1 MTHRLLLLLLIT
13 GCLLFAS
20 FVFVELRPADVDDE
34 AIAKVA
40 AKPET
45 ATAIHRQQSP
55 KPEELVATALA
66 RPLFSNTRRPPQNAA
81 RPTTDDDL
89 ADARLA
95 GIITSPGHR
104 IAIFAISGD
113 KPLEVAEGDAV
124 SGWRIETI
132 TPREVSLTGPTG
144 TKTLQPKLDP
154 NLVPPAGRQLPSGRP
169 LIPAAAPGR
178 PPAPPTIAAVAPPPG
193 VPVNSAGAL
202 PRPSRV
208 RPQAHMPFGGNPAR
222 MPPSPRKPLLSSLPN
237 RWIKLP
243 GRESAATSDV
253 LAIFARDDD
262 PAMAQ
267 FHSLPRL
274 VRAPLP

>member
-1 MTHRLLLLLLIT
+1 MTHRLLLLLLIA
-13 GCLLFAS
+13 GCLLFVS
-20 FVFVELRPADVDDE
+20 LVFVELRPADVDDE

-66 RPLFSNTRRPPQNAA
+66 RPLFSNTRRPSQNAGG
-81 RPTTDDDL
+81 PTTDDDL

-169 LIPAAAPGR
+169 PIPAAASGR
-178 PPAPPTIAAVAPPPG
+178 PPAPPVTAAVAPPPG
-193 VPVNSAGAL
+193 VSVNSAGAL
-202 PRPSRV
+202 PRPPRV

-222 MPPSPRKPLLSSLPN
+222 MPPSPR
-237 RWIKLP
+237 
-243 GRESAATSDV
+243 
-253 LAIFARDDD
+253 
-262 PAMAQ
+262 
-267 FHSLPRL
+267 
-274 VRAPLP
+274 